1 MWYLD
6 DRKQLG
12 KILRERRIE
21 LGLKQK
27 DLVDDLLT
35 SATISN
41 IELGKKKV
49 GIQKISY
56 YCQKLNWKLEKIPQ
70 YIEETKKKELDYI
83 SKLKLS
89 LKSIENDIFCVSPD
103 FAIKRLKK
111 LDLPNDPYIHA
122 TVEYLKGKC
131 FYKKGRWDKSKE
143 HYNECIRLFD
153 EHKELSKSNL
163 KSACFYGLARV
174 YYRKNNLEQA
184 LKLLQK
190 GLTALK
196 EEGERNYYKHYLLI
210 SEAIYLSKL
219 GFTNAAMKAL
229 ERMWTYLSEMDT
241 ETQLTM
247 YSLQAILHNELK
259 NHDEAILCINK
270 AIDMAQR
277 SKHFDHCFELWTTLG
292 VSYKNLGDFDSA
304 KTCFNT
310 AYRFKNKLRDKY
322 LLPAYN
328 YTELGKLY
336 KQLNN
341 IELAEKYLTS
351 AVKLSKK
358 VNNGLKQLEAQVA
371 LGECFFQQN
380 KITEAIQQFDEAG
393 KIAERHFTKKEK
405 DIMLK
410 LAQCYE
416 KRDTV
421 KYNKYLS
428 RFYELSIK
436 SQNGGELTMH
446 QSYSNNTH
454 AEREFQPEPPDD

>member
-1 MWYLD
+1 MWYLE

-12 KILRERRIE
+12 KILRARRLE

-27 DLVDDLLT
+27 DLVDDILT
-35 SATISN
+35 PATISN
-41 IELGKKKV
+41 IELGKKKAGV
-49 GIQKISY
+49 QKISY
-56 YCQKLNWKLEKIPQ
+56 YCEKLHWKLEKIPQ
-70 YIEETKKKELDYI
+70 YLEETKKRELDHI
-83 SKLKLS
+83 SKLKLK
-89 LKSIENDIFCVSPD
+89 LKSIENDIVCVSPD
-103 FAIKRLKK
+103 LAIKNIKE
-111 LDLPNDPYIHA
+111 LDLPIDPYILS

-143 HYNECIRLFD
+143 HYNECIRIIN
-153 EHKELSKSNL
+153 EHRELSKSNL
-163 KSACFYGLARV
+163 KSASFYELSRV
-174 YYRKNNLEQA
+174 YYRKNDLEFA
-184 LKLLQK
+184 LKLIQN
-190 GLTALK
+190 GLSAFVT
-196 EEGERNYYKHYLLI
+196 EGERDYYKHYLLI
-210 SEAIYLSKL
+210 SEAIYLDKL

-229 ERMWTYLSEMDT
+229 ERTWTYLSEMDT

-259 NHDEAILCINK
+259 NHDEAISCINK

-277 SKHFDHCFELWTTLG
+277 LKHFDHCFELWTTLG

-336 KQLNN
+336 KQINN
-341 IELAEKYLTS
+341 MELAEKHLIS

-358 VNNGLKQLEAQVA
+358 VNNEPKQLEAQVA
-371 LGECFFQQN
+371 LGECYLHQN
-380 KITEAIQQFDEAG
+380 KITEAIQQFEEAS
-393 KIAERHFTKKEK
+393 KIAKRHLTKKERE
-405 DIMLK
+405 IMLK

-436 SQNGGELTMH
+436 SQNGGELAM
-446 QSYSNNTH
+446 QQISWQNPQVD
-454 AEREFQPEPPDD
+454 REFQPEPPGD